1 MLLHLVGASNRAD
14 IRRLGRFEEQVAV
27 LEEKL
32 ATQQR
37 RHRQR
42 VDSRDRTISALQT
55 ELRLA
60 TERPREAV
68 KPTAFLSDEPAPQ
81 RDTSAD
87 IARLEARAARSA
99 AIIDDQ
105 QSRIDELTQAL
116 VTLREENRA
125 LELALLRENPEEDSG
140 CPFDLGGRCLLYVGG
155 RQKMV
160 PHLRSLVEAWNGQ
173 LIHHDGGKE
182 RSIDELAGAVV
193 KADAVVFPTD
203 CVSHGA
209 ALKVKRLCR
218 QSMKPYFPLRS
229 SGVASFV
236 AGLREGLDDA
246 GVATATTGFIE

>member
-1 MLLHLVGASNRAD
+1 
-14 IRRLGRFEEQVAV
+14 
-27 LEEKL
+27 
-32 ATQQR
+32 
-37 RHRQR
+37 
-42 VDSRDRTISALQT
+42 
-55 ELRLA
+55 
-60 TERPREAV
+60 
-68 KPTAFLSDEPAPQ
+68 
-81 RDTSAD
+81 
-87 IARLEARAARSA
+87 
-99 AIIDDQ
+99 
-105 QSRIDELTQAL
+105 
-116 VTLREENRA
+116 
-125 LELALLRENPEEDSG
+125 
-140 CPFDLGGRCLLYVGG
+140 
-155 RQKMV
+155 MV

-229 SGVASFV
+229 SGVASLV